1 MYLNPIT
8 WTNPLHINYM
18 NLYMNPT
25 IKLEPDYRI
34 TKYLEELRLKSRIHS
49 ALITT
54 NNKFKQF

>member
-1 MYLNPIT
+1 
-8 WTNPLHINYM
+8 M

-54 NNKFKQF
+54 NNKFEQF